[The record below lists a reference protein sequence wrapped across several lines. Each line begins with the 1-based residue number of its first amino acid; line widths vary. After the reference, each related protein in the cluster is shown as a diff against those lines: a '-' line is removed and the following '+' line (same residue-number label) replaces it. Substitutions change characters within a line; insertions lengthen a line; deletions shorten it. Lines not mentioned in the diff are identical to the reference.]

1 MTGGP
6 SSPGGD
12 GIDRLSAPRIP
23 WDVESIDVAVGEIG
37 GDVGGM
43 GSDSLICTGIVV
55 DVGRVGTTGSGIVLE
70 DDEIALEVDDGDAKG
85 VGIGRVNSPEAILD
99 GDVVVID
106 RWWN

>member
-23 WDVESIDVAVGEIG
+23 WDVESIDVAAGEIG

-43 GSDSLICTGIVV
+43 GIVV

-70 DDEIALEVDDGDAKG
+70 DDEKALEVDDGDAKG